1 MENVQHETEQE
12 SDEDCEV
19 YFLKPVNEYN
29 IVDKIK
35 EANKELF
42 GNELV
47 DDNELMAEAQQN
59 RKVSFAAN
67 LEEYEPQNGI
77 NLRELEDKLGKE
89 PEENNE
95 ENFQEIE
102 KEQKLDVITEE
113 EAVNEVDVNEDS
125 EANENCETN
134 TQDEKEEEEKEELST
149 IDMNDNESNDNL
161 VEAEERPESPANCE
175 SVDENVILEEIC
187 EEILVMDMENE
198 KIEETVTTKFDSPS
212 AMQRKML
219 KQITFDYT
227 EEDDE
232 PDNKSLTNLL
242 ISDNEND
249 PNENE
254 ADNEDYNCN
263 ESINEDT
270 DNDET
275 IPLNHN
281 EYYED
286 DEEDDKLSIIVA
298 SYLPDDMA
306 CDKTSLTASSRK
318 CSPRTNK
325 SRKLPFNKRFSF
337 RHKTKSSNAIGSCS
351 NHHSSNNRRFMPPP
365 EVTDL
370 KLHYKTCCEFKN
382 AQQKLPN
389 YTGYL
394 SEYGLSKE
402 QLIERD
408 RKLQQKQQ
416 GKEVNSLRSTE
427 ADMRKM
433 HDNERA
439 FTTWLK
445 NKMRFPINKTRNMF
459 DVKRPFG
466 LRKSTSVG
474 GNNTLNEDTK
484 QMLNTTKYRSIS
496 AKLKRA

>member
-1 MENVQHETEQE
+1 MANVQHETEQE
-12 SDEDCEV
+12 SDDDCEV

-42 GNELV
+42 GMEEAAGE
-47 DDNELMAEAQQN
+47 NELMAEAQQN

-77 NLRELEDKLGKE
+77 NLKELEDKLGKT

-95 ENFQEIE
+95 EENLEEIE
-102 KEQKLDVITEE
+102 MEQKLDVITEE
-113 EAVNEVDVNEDS
+113 EAVQEIET
-125 EANENCETN
+125 NENCET
-134 TQDEKEEEEKEELST
+134 QIQEEENEEQSNT
-149 IDMNDNESNDNL
+149 NMMDNESNENT
-161 VEAEERPESPANCE
+161 EAETPTKCE
-175 SVDENVILEEIC
+175 SVDENIILEEIC
-187 EEILVMDMENE
+187 EEILIMDMESDKLE
-198 KIEETVTTKFDSPS
+198 DPVVTKFDSPG
-212 AMQRKML
+212 AVQRKML

-227 EEDDE
+227 EDDDE

-249 PNENE
+249 PNDDEAENQE
-254 ADNEDYNCN
+254 YNCN

-270 DNDET
+270 DTEDK
-275 IPLNHN
+275 IPSTNT
-281 EYYED
+281 EYYEE

-306 CDKTSLTASSRK
+306 CDKTSLTSSSLK
-318 CSPRTNK
+318 CSPRSTK

-337 RHKTKSSNAIGSCS
+337 RRKTKSSNAIGSCS
-351 NHHSSNNRRFMPPP
+351 HHHSSNNRRFMPPP

-394 SEYGLSKE
+394 SEYGLSRE
-402 QLIERD
+402 QLMERE
-408 RKLQQKQQ
+408 RKLQQNQR
-416 GKEVNSLRSTE
+416 GKVIDTVKTSE

-466 LRKSTSVG
+466 LRKCTSVG
-474 GNNTLNEDTK
+474 GNALSDDTK
-484 QMLNTTKYRSIS
+484 QILNTTKYRSIS
-496 AKLKRA
+496 AKLKKA